1 MEFLAQVERAGLSNE
16 MAGLF
21 IFLFVSV
28 AGAIA
33 WWQFNLKIEFD
44 EAMKEFK
51 RDPTNQVARQR
62 LIDASKYRSDDGKSS
77 REVIALLEVQ
87 LDCEQQVLNQ
97 KSELVQ
103 ELKSLSHLH
112 ANGDLTDAEFEQ
124 AKAKL
129 LK

>member
-1 MEFLAQVERAGLSNE
+1 
-16 MAGLF
+16 
-21 IFLFVSV
+21 
-28 AGAIA
+28 
-33 WWQFNLKIEFD
+33 
-44 EAMKEFK
+44 MKEFK

-112 ANGDLTDAEFEQ
+112 SKGALTDAEFEL

-129 LK
+129 LNS